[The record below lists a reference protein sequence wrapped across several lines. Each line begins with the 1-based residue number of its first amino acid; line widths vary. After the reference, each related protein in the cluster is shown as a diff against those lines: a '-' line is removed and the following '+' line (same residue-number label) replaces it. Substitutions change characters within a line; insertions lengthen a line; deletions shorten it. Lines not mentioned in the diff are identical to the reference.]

1 MKKTTKKN
9 KKTVKKVIKEPTK
22 KIGRPKKVPVAPE
35 LHVEPDVLLYEEPIF
50 TRKERVIAKEVV
62 KALQAPLYEEPIA
75 EVAAYVQA
83 IENLQKASYDANG
96 TFIDFESPGKMT
108 VSEEQQLEEYLENL
122 KKDRLVLANSNKSWI
137 TKFWEFLAQLFP
149 NW

>member
-22 KIGRPKKVPVAPE
+22 KSGRPKKVPVTKELPVAESKPE
-35 LHVEPDVLLYEEPIF
+35 
-50 TRKERVIAKEVV
+50 
-62 KALQAPLYEEPIA
+62 APLYEEPVA

-83 IENLQKASYDANG
+83 VADLQKASYDANG
-96 TFIDFESPGKMT
+96 TFIDFENPVSMT
-108 VSEEQQLEEYLENL
+108 VNEEKQLEDYLENL

-137 TKFWEFLAQLFP
+137 TKVWEFLAQLFP
-149 NW
+149 NR